1 MQLMI
6 EIPDDLVSVLRIINS
21 LNNQRLGVSKTIEE
35 FVGNMATEM
44 LSTRKTEFLVK
55 RAEEIKTRY
64 IEDANY
70 RNSIETLP

>member
-1 MQLMI
+1 MQLTI